1 MVSLKQFDYQPGR
14 FEDQGELCEHI
25 SPVLL
30 FFSDIITSEG
40 FSGRKPVLRQEA
52 LVRGLPPRRSLTDDA
67 CL

>member
-1 MVSLKQFDYQPGR
+1 MVSTKKFDDQPND
-14 FEDQGELCEHI
+14 FEDQGQLCEHFT
-25 SPVLL
+25 PVLL

-52 LVRGLPPRRSLTDDA
+52 LVRGLPPWRSLIDKV